1 MIRIIS
7 GKHKNRIIPTLKGSN
22 YRPTTGKLREA
33 IFSIITSGEFGEG
46 RLVSRYANVLD
57 LFAGTGSL
65 AFEALSRGAA
75 SVTLV
80 DINNDYLR
88 LAREYATLINERERV
103 NILNLNATTLPK
115 ASKMFDLVFIDPP
128 YYNNLVPKAIYSLQ
142 KGGWLKDEA
151 ILVVELG
158 RTEDFADHSLEL
170 IKEKVYGDSKLL
182 ILRNQK
188 EIN

>member
-7 GKHKNRIIPTLKGSN
+7 GKHKNRIIPTLKGCN

-33 IFSIITSGEFGEG
+33 IFSIITSGEFSDG
-46 RLVSRYANVLD
+46 RLVSSNSNVLD

-75 SVTLV
+75 EVTLV
-80 DINNDYLR
+80 DINSDYLR
-88 LAREYATLINERERV
+88 LAKEYADLINEQERV
-103 NILNLNATTLPK
+103 HLLNLNATTLPK
-115 ASKMFDLVFIDPP
+115 ASKTFDLVFIDPP
-128 YYNNLVPKAIYSLQ
+128 YYNNLVPKAVASLQ
-142 KGGWLKDEA
+142 KGGWLKDGT

-158 RTEDFADHSLEL
+158 RTEDFSDQSLEL

-182 ILRNQK
+182 VLRR
-188 EIN
+188 